1 MPLDVNGTGHGAGRV
16 DAAATRLKQAAAMR
30 AEWRLAAALKRFVRA
45 LFRRFG
51 FGLVRIRAGF
61 DVVDLYRE
69 VDDLRAFRDAAV
81 REIGDLK
88 EAVEVS
94 RDQLSVERSYV
105 AALVSIGECRTPSAT
120 ISDRRATDDPPYRSC
135 PWIEGGV
142 SFVPGRLRV
151 CPNTH
156 IGGGTPGLVP
166 FKEGLLPVSDIRQRR
181 DIIRR
186 ANRAGVFSPC
196 AGCAFSSVGTWA
208 PRAHAFD
215 LVCIA
220 HATACNLACSYCH
233 SIPEARHLQK
243 PGAVPRL
250 YSTFAALIDD
260 GMLAPNSRIQ
270 WGGGEPTIL
279 REFEALFGLLQ
290 RHGAYSEVYT
300 SGVLAPEILLE
311 QVAQGRA
318 GVMISLDAGTA
329 GTYRRI
335 KGRDVFD
342 RVVANAA
349 RYAAANPG
357 RTLLKMI
364 LSEDNAGEVGAFL
377 DVAEKAGVRI
387 VCFDTPMY
395 RDRIGD
401 RLIDAAAR
409 FRQEA
414 DRRGLECRRGE
425 VGVVYNLQDQVE
437 ARIEEALA
445 RADTAPMA
453 TAQAKSAPIRS
464 MRSVHSASTPQ
475 PKISRA
481 RAGSST
487 V

>member
-1 MPLDVNGTGHGAGRV
+1 MPLDVDGMGHGAGPV
-16 DAAATRLKQAAAMR
+16 NAAATRPNQVAAMR
-30 AEWRLAAALKRFVRA
+30 TEPQWAGALKRFVRA

-51 FGLVRIRAGF
+51 VDLVRIRPGF
-61 DVVDLYRE
+61 HVVDLCRE
-69 VDDLRAFRDAAV
+69 LDDLRAFRDAAV
-81 REIGDLK
+81 REISDLK
-88 EAVEVS
+88 ERVEVS

-105 AALVSIGECRTPSAT
+105 AALVSVGERGAASAT
-120 ISDRRATDDPPYRSC
+120 FSDRRAADDPPYRSC

-166 FKEGLLPVSDIRQRR
+166 FTEGPMPVSDIRQRR

-186 ANRAGVFSPC
+186 ANRAGVFAPC
-196 AGCAFSSVGTWA
+196 AGCAFSSVRAWG
-208 PRAHAFD
+208 PRAYAFD

-279 REFEALFGLLQ
+279 REFGALFGLLQ
-290 RHGAYSEVYT
+290 RYGAYSEVYT
-300 SGVLAPEILLE
+300 SGVLAPDILLE

-329 GTYRRI
+329 GTYKRI

-342 RVVANAA
+342 RVVANTA

-395 RDRIGD
+395 RDRIGNH
-401 RLIDAAAR
+401 LIDAAAR

-414 DRRGLECRRGE
+414 ARRGLECRRGE
-425 VGVVYNLQDQVE
+425 VGIVYNLQDDVE
-437 ARIEEALA
+437 ARIEDALA
-445 RADTAPMA
+445 QADTAPIA
-453 TAQAKSAPIRS
+453 ANQ
-464 MRSVHSASTPQ
+464 
-475 PKISRA
+475 
-481 RAGSST
+481 
-487 V
+487 